1 MDPDFQSVL
10 NLGVPSDPQPTH
22 LIAYMQNGEIKTV
35 ELKNA
40 SIGLAEYGGTDLEQI
55 TQEVIN
61 HLDLKEDIKIIAIT
75 DLGMH

>member
-1 MDPDFQSVL
+1 MDADFQSVV
-10 NLGVPSDPQPTH
+10 NLGVPSGPQPTH

-40 SIGLAEYGGTDLEQI
+40 SVGLAEHGGTDLEQI
-55 TQEVIN
+55 SKEVMSY
-61 HLDLKEDIKIIAIT
+61 LDLKEDIKIIAIT